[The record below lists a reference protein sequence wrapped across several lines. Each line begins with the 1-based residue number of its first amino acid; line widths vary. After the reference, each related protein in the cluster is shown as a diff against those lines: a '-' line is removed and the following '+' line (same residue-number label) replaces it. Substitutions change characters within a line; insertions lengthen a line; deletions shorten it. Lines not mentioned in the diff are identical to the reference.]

1 MVKLKYS
8 KFTKLINKKFH
19 KLIFKVLVENVNLKS
34 LTILINVHLRRNK
47 LLMKHKKVFTFLLM
61 NFFFSLACYKPIRIN
76 WCKIFERKIDLKKES
91 YDVQK

>member
-34 LTILINVHLRRNK
+34 LNVVSVEH
-47 LLMKHKKVFTFLLM
+47 HKVKSHVVLFGD
-61 NFFFSLACYKPIRIN
+61 A
-76 WCKIFERKIDLKKES
+76 KKS
-91 YDVQK
+91 VAN